1 MMKSIREEKVDKTD
15 FAILEKSLAKGRAE
29 AVFDD
34 MKRLFDLTVKNFDA
48 KVAHE
53 RSFIE

>member
-1 MMKSIREEKVDKTD
+1 MKNIRAEKVNKAD
-15 FAILEKSLAKGRAE
+15 FERLEKSLAVGRAE

-34 MKRLFDLTVKNFDA
+34 MKRLFDSTVKNFDA
-48 KVAHE
+48 KVLHE